1 MASTFNLQR
10 HTPSPAV
17 ADLSIRVWLGMREG
31 IVHAD
36 APLDYSFKTH
46 HYWIDGE
53 MSKSGLFTLH
63 VEDED
68 ERPLGVKRLKTK

>member
-1 MASTFNLQR
+1 
-10 HTPSPAV
+10 
-17 ADLSIRVWLGMREG
+17 MREG

-36 APLDYSFKTH
+36 APLDHSFKAN

-53 MSKSGLFTLH
+53 MSKSGLFKLL

-68 ERPLGVKRLKTK
+68 ERPLGVKRQRTK